1 MRREEAVASTLFEY
15 VKAAGDHEWVVQRSY
30 SLHSVLDDVRELV
43 TESEGEEGT
52 GEDYEASLP
61 SELPYEESNDGR
73 IHRRPYE
80 LVREELPYWVGDGGV
95 PAVDFEGQGLVE
107 SVDFLP
113 GHSTVIS
120 LSSPGKRTVGCSS
133 IGISFWSASQSISF
147 SSLMPSWV
155 NDDMN
160 T

>member
-1 MRREEAVASTLFEY
+1 MRREEAVSAACFEY
-15 VKAAGDHEWVVQRSY
+15 MKAAGDHEWVVQRSY

-43 TESEGEEGT
+43 TESEGEEGS

-61 SELPYEESNDGR
+61 SEFPYEEGYDGR

-80 LVREELPYWVGDGGV
+80 LVREELPYGVGDGGV
-95 PAVDFEGQGLVE
+95 PAVDFEGQELVE

-133 IGISFWSASQSISF
+133 SVTSLWRAFQRRSL

-155 NDDMN
+155 NDEMN